1 MDAFLRNARARNT
14 HVEATLNLSFP
25 AQVHLALQQLED
37 LITKINDLV
46 ENRIEKNLKIIAR
59 TILVDLPEDKSVTL
73 DEFVS
78 MQELAVRE
86 QTEML
91 VSKNL
96 EVETAVEDLIAMLK
110 QFPLD
115 PSVPDLPEPEL
126 SALRVHYNRMTY
138 QALLNCARNSL
149 NQIKKR
155 VCARGGTGFLF
166 VQRPFFEVDVQLSV
180 PSVRLSPSL
189 EDVQRAIN
197 RSAVAV
203 LGCAKRMWDWGQ
215 LGMPDERKR
224 AFFDRLG
231 RDTEIIKVA
240 LLLTGALHA
249 TRNQVAECLGTFK
262 KYDWLWKDD
271 KDLQYRKFVEGNPT
285 ITDYDVELR
294 RFMEI
299 EREIERI
306 PPMHNIG
313 ALTLNTANLKLQL
326 RAESRQWKIQY
337 SAKVHQQAREAMYNL
352 LEYIRVTTNKLHVEV
367 KDLDSLRFVMTILRE
382 IRERESSIEM
392 ELTPILDMYQMLE
405 HYLPGGLVDKDEM
418 DQKTIMRPSWRKLV
432 EMAEGI
438 ADTLS
443 QIQGQ
448 YKKQLI
454 LDVREFTADCKAF
467 RADFEENGRQLQG
480 QLLDACTMFFTVEK
494 ER

>member
-1 MDAFLRNARARNT
+1 M
-14 HVEATLNLSFP
+14 
-25 AQVHLALQQLED
+25 HLALQQLED

-352 LEYIRVTTNKLHVEV
+352 LERVPGRETSATFPGLLPRPRSPRFGRC
-367 KDLDSLRFVMTILRE
+367 LDERSSLGAVSWMRFP
-382 IRERESSIEM
+382 ER
-392 ELTPILDMYQMLE
+392 
-405 HYLPGGLVDKDEM
+405 
-418 DQKTIMRPSWRKLV
+418 
-432 EMAEGI
+432 A
-438 ADTLS
+438 
-443 QIQGQ
+443 
-448 YKKQLI
+448 
-454 LDVREFTADCKAF
+454 
-467 RADFEENGRQLQG
+467 RAARS
-480 QLLDACTMFFTVEK
+480 
-494 ER
+494 R